1 MKRMT
6 FIWLVFLAFAP
17 CSFVLSEESE
27 CIDLGNRRELFI
39 DDYLVSKMTNVELIT
54 HRPERKNLA
63 MIFDKPWEG
72 DSQGYFA
79 ALYDGSIYRLYYHAW
94 GQATNHPLTL
104 LVLRVKTVLVTHPST
119 EFMNTGVL
127 QYYSA

>member
-63 MIFDKPWEG
+63 MIFDKPWEETRKVTLPLCMTVQ
-72 DSQGYFA
+72 SI
-79 ALYDGSIYRLYYHAW
+79 GSIIMLGDRL
-94 GQATNHPLTL
+94 LITL
-104 LVLRVKTVLVTHPST
+104 
-119 EFMNTGVL
+119 
-127 QYYSA
+127 